1 MTPSLSLNGGAGTLR
16 RTDAV
21 HGQVLAE
28 CQVGDGIYIAVRE
41 DNDTISRSLVELVI
55 EALNQPCVSHRA
67 VVLLLPT
74 FQWALSWAV
83 DAENGVLVLVGG
95 DPTDVTALTM
105 TLGPVTRQMVTRFL
119 DAIAR
124 SGNVALTIHGLVRED
139 GGDFEV
145 TVPLYAD
152 RISIQGDI
160 DGITTTVQTLRR
172 RN

>member
-1 MTPSLSLNGGAGTLR
+1 
-16 RTDAV
+16 V

-41 DNDTISRSLVELVI
+41 DNGTISRSLVELVI
-55 EALNQPCVSHRA
+55 EVLNQPCVSHRS
-67 VVLLLPT
+67 VVPILPT
-74 FQWALSWAV
+74 FQWALTWAV
-83 DAENGVLVLVGG
+83 DGDNGVLILVGG
-95 DPTDVTALTM
+95 DPADVTALTM

-139 GGDFEV
+139 GEDFEV

-152 RISIQGDI
+152 RINIQGDV